1 MYVCLIKYNLFKF
14 RMRLDLTGLSQ
25 SARIKRVCEHRLTR
39 LRQVST
45 ATREN
50 MTELFFLSKKRN
62 LIDLPGFR
70 KKPSSEFVSFLKE
83 KQAPE
88 RVISEVSYYFDI

>member
-1 MYVCLIKYNLFKF
+1 
-14 RMRLDLTGLSQ
+14 
-25 SARIKRVCEHRLTR
+25 
-39 LRQVST
+39 
-45 ATREN
+45 

-88 RVISEVSYYFDI
+88 RVISEVSYFI